1 MSAKS
6 KIVVKQHWI
15 LLSKKFFFILPKP
28 FCFGWLG
35 FVCQITA
42 VIAHCRISEL
52 QIRQKTS
59 FFGFSGFFRAE
70 LCKNK
75 LPEDSDDFY
84 SGKRFRF
91 SGVSPAS
98 RDQSFHEFDCF
109 ALKKVPNRLFRS
121 RCISFL
127 PALIT
132 GFARHESSR
141 RKLFLSGA
149 D

>member
-6 KIVVKQHWI
+6 KIVVLQHWI
-15 LLSKKFFFILPKP
+15 LFSKKVFFSAKTILLRLVGVRVSDYGGNRSLPD
-28 FCFGWLG
+28 FG
-35 FVCQITA
+35 
-42 VIAHCRISEL
+42 
-52 QIRQKTS
+52 TS
-59 FFGFSGFFRAE
+59 DSTKKRHFSVFRDFFRAE
-70 LCKNK
+70 LVKTK
-75 LPEDSDDFY
+75 LPEYSDDFY

>member
-52 QIRQKTS
+52 QIRQKNVIFR
-59 FFGFSGFFRAE
+59 FFGIFFGLNLSKLNSRNIQTIFIPENGSGF
-70 LCKNK
+70 
-75 LPEDSDDFY
+75 
-84 SGKRFRF
+84 
-91 SGVSPAS
+91 PASVRS
-98 RDQSFHEFDCF
+98 RDQSFHQFDCF
-109 ALKKVPNRLFRS
+109 ALKRFLTDYFGRDAFPSFRL
-121 RCISFL
+121 
-127 PALIT
+127 
-132 GFARHESSR
+132 
-141 RKLFLSGA
+141 
-149 D
+149 